1 MKAKS
6 VVFILVPLLIALC
19 HGSPV
24 DRDEIGAPMAMR
36 GFNNSLGLF
45 VEFAGQASLASKDWG
60 FCVSFNLESLDAGI
74 KVFKA
79 VYKDIVQTCELHVE
93 QCPEILNITQFADR
107 VLQDGLIDTKK
118 QLDFWVGQLSLG
130 EDDVANRI
138 ANSSTCIDSS
148 INVIDVGLLEVDIIP
163 IYEHQRPE
171 EWLVQQKSH
180 LYLLGNRLKSSQNA
194 ITEAIISAH
203 QHKLS
208 PFVLPINQLQA
219 KISQNR
225 RLPIERFSIR
235 DIYLLASVVPLQ
247 WGNHVV
253 FQVTVPLI
261 DAEIFNIYR
270 LTPIPRLN
278 DDEIQLVDTESPYLG
293 VNDHLDRYFPL
304 QNLDDCIELGEE
316 RFVCRHNHITYTT
329 RDDSCACSLAAIR
342 NQSSGACTFRPVGQK
357 SQWTPM
363 LAPNSWMVALTKELT
378 LTGVCSGERQELRIN
393 GSGILSIRGDCVVRS
408 PAVNLQGET
417 RKRIPS
423 RKGYASLQMA
433 AKSSPE
439 FVTIKAFNQ
448 LLAIIGQLERNQK
461 KVEAAGGYPMVVIAV
476 CPVLLLI
483 ALLLAATWLYR
494 THRSKQ
500 LAQTQ
505 NPVNGLQDS
514 QNGTRACNLPLLE
527 KNTFGQTE

>member
-6 VVFILVPLLIALC
+6 VVFILVPLLIALS
-19 HGSPV
+19 HGTPV
-24 DRDEIGAPMAMR
+24 DRDEVGGPMAMR
-36 GFNNSLGLF
+36 GFSNSLGIF
-45 VEFAGQASLASKDWG
+45 VEYAGQALLASKNWES
-60 FCVSFNLESLDAGI
+60 CVSFNLESLDAGI
-74 KVFKA
+74 KVFKN
-79 VYKDIVQTCELHVE
+79 VYKDLVEICDRHVDL
-93 QCPEILNITQFADR
+93 CPEIQNITQFADS
-107 VLQDGLIDTKK
+107 VLRDGLIDTKN
-118 QLDFWVGQLSLG
+118 QLDFRVGQLSLR
-130 EDDVANRI
+130 EDDVAN
-138 ANSSTCIDSS
+138 SSACIDSS
-148 INVIDVGLLEVDIIP
+148 INVIDVSLLEVDTILF
-163 IYEHQRPE
+163 YDDQRPE
-171 EWLVQQKSH
+171 EWLVKQKSH

-208 PFVLPINQLQA
+208 PFVLSINQLQA
-219 KISQNR
+219 KISQSR
-225 RLPIERFSIR
+225 WLPIRLPIRW
-235 DIYLLASVVPLQ
+235 DIHLLASVVPLQ

-253 FQVTVPLI
+253 FQITVPLS
-261 DAEIFNIYR
+261 DAELFNIYR

-278 DDEIQLVDTESPYLG
+278 NDEIQLVNNETPYLG

-304 QNLDDCIELGEE
+304 RNLDDCIELGEE
-316 RFVCRHNHITYTT
+316 KFVCRHNHITYATA
-329 RDDSCACSLAAIR
+329 DDSCACSLAAIR
-342 NQSSGACTFRPVGQK
+342 NQSSEACTFRSVGKK

-393 GSGILSIRGDCVVRS
+393 GSGILSIRSDCVVRS
-408 PAVNLQGET
+408 PAVNLQGEN

-433 AKSSPE
+433 SKSSPE
-439 FVTIKAFNQ
+439 FVTINQ

-461 KVEAAGGYPMVVIAV
+461 KVEAVGGYPIVVIAV

-483 ALLLAATWLYR
+483 ALLLSATWLYR

-500 LAQTQ
+500 LARDQDPVNQ
-505 NPVNGLQDS
+505 VNGLQDS

-527 KNTFGQTE
+527 KNTCGNTK

>member
-6 VVFILVPLLIALC
+6 VVFILVPLLIALS
-19 HGSPV
+19 HGTPV

-45 VEFAGQASLASKDWG
+45 VEFAGQASLASKDWE

-74 KVFKA
+74 KVFKKL
-79 VYKDIVQTCELHVE
+79 YKDLVQICERHVD
-93 QCPEILNITQFADR
+93 QCPEILNITQFVDR
-107 VLQDGLIDTKK
+107 VLQDGLIDTKN

-130 EDDVANRI
+130 EDDVAN
-138 ANSSTCIDSS
+138 SSACIDSS
-148 INVIDVGLLEVDIIP
+148 INVSLVELDETLDSKE
-163 IYEHQRPE
+163 QRLE
-171 EWLVQQKSH
+171 EWLVH
-180 LYLLGNRLKSSQNA
+180 LYLLGNRLQSSQNA

-278 DDEIQLVDTESPYLG
+278 NDEIQLVDTESPYLG

-357 SQWTPM
+357 SRWTPM

-393 GSGILSIRGDCVVRS
+393 GSGILSIRSDCVVRS
-408 PAVNLQGET
+408 PAVNLQGEN

-461 KVEAAGGYPMVVIAV
+461 KVEAVGGYPMVVIAV

-483 ALLLAATWLYR
+483 ALLVSATWLYR

-500 LAQTQ
+500 LARAQDPVNQ
-505 NPVNGLQDS
+505 VNGLQDT

-527 KNTFGQTE
+527 KDTFGQTE